1 MIRVEITNY
10 SLELYR
16 FNFII
21 NSTMFLG
28 FTVIV
33 AVPVDVVFS
42 VFGKIKVDNEGNLLY
57 INTTSLEELKLNLNV

>member
-10 SLELYR
+10 SLELYT

-21 NSTMFLG
+21 NSTMCLG

-33 AVPVDVVFS
+33 PVPVDVVFS
-42 VFGKIKVDNEGNLLY
+42 VFGKIKVDYEGNLLY
-57 INTTSLEELKLNLNV
+57 INTTSLEELKLNLIV